1 MNQIENSHAIIE
13 MFQESLRGSSFHPP
27 IDLMKKNDDG
37 SVEASKVHHFGMLAI
52 LDEQKNI
59 NDSFMDD
66 AKVEV
71 SNNLPINGTVF
82 NGYLVSK
89 NDFLGS
95 VYTFY
100 KTDALPSRLSK
111 GLVEEFNEFKERQ
124 SQIQYKKSQISTIES
139 LG

>member
-1 MNQIENSHAIIE
+1 
-13 MFQESLRGSSFHPP
+13 
-27 IDLMKKNDDG
+27 
-37 SVEASKVHHFGMLAI
+37 
-52 LDEQKNI
+52 
-59 NDSFMDD
+59 MDD

-82 NGYLVSK
+82 NGYLISK

-124 SQIQYKKSQISTIES
+124 SQIQYTKSRISTIES
-139 LG
+139 IDEDEDLGFAFGDFIDMGNDEEDENSGINEDDELADFLDPDKMFGTTK

>member
-1 MNQIENSHAIIE
+1 
-13 MFQESLRGSSFHPP
+13 
-27 IDLMKKNDDG
+27 
-37 SVEASKVHHFGMLAI
+37 
-52 LDEQKNI
+52 
-59 NDSFMDD
+59 MDD

-111 GLVEEFNEFKERQ
+111 GLVEEFNEFKVKQ

-139 LG
+139 IDDDEDLGFAFGDFIDMDSDEENKEAGVNEDDAELADFLDPDKMFGTTK